1 MSENKEEGK
10 ENFEKS
16 SSSEEKPKV
25 GGAESAPSS
34 DLNFLVQ
41 KLENNEKLV
50 QKVLGN
56 IKTLGDKIKDLSS
69 PLEQQEK
76 IFDRI
81 DSLESHIAAY
91 EEKIA
96 EIKGEGVG
104 KVENLFEK
112 FDETLTSRLETSK
125 DEIVEKIDKDLS
137 LKPEDVK
144 AGIEEVIV
152 SSMTGKIK
160 SDISQAVE
168 GLSETLTAKMLDET
182 NKQLAPVG
190 EKIAVFSEDMNAV
203 KSALSELSQA
213 VEGLSETLTAKMLDE
228 TNKQLAPVG
237 EKIAVFSED
246 MNAVK
251 SALSG
256 LESLQEPLGV
266 LTEKISEVESRVGDF
281 SSLFENGIK
290 EMLSTANSFNESLSE
305 VKSSIFSEMDELK
318 NDVKSIKLAY
328 FEKLEDILEIS
339 SSIKEFQETISK
351 LDVANISETI
361 VEKVKYSLESLIEEQ
376 KALKEEFVT
385 KITYVEEELSK
396 GINAELVKQAIIET
410 VENSLKESEKIQE
423 KMQSSIAEAFEKQ
436 ATLAT
441 RFAKELDDLT
451 HTIEDLKTEHA
462 AAHSDLA
469 EKLKSLKEAFRKLI
483 EVLKKQGL
491 L

>member
-1 MSENKEEGK
+1 MSKNKEEGT

-81 DSLESHIAAY
+81 DSLESRIAAY

-96 EIKGEGVG
+96 EITGEGVG
-104 KVENLFEK
+104 KVENLFGK

-125 DEIVEKIDKDLS
+125 DEIVEKIGKDLS

-152 SSMTGKIK
+152 SSITGKIK
-160 SDISQAVE
+160 SDMSQAVE

-182 NKQLAPVG
+182 NKQLVPVG
-190 EKIAVFSEDMNAV
+190 EKIAVLSEDM
-203 KSALSELSQA
+203 
-213 VEGLSETLTAKMLDE
+213 D
-228 TNKQLAPVG
+228 
-237 EKIAVFSED
+237 
-246 MNAVK
+246 AVK

-290 EMLSTANSFNESLSE
+290 EMLSTANSFNGSLSE

-351 LDVANISETI
+351 LDVENISEKI

-396 GINAELVKQAIIET
+396 GIDAELVKQAIIET

-436 ATLAT
+436 ANLAT

>member
-16 SSSEEKPKV
+16 NSSEEKTKV

-160 SDISQAVE
+160 SDI
-168 GLSETLTAKMLDET
+168 
-182 NKQLAPVG
+182 
-190 EKIAVFSEDMNAV
+190 
-203 KSALSELSQA
+203 SQA

-396 GINAELVKQAIIET
+396 GIDAELVKQAIIET

-451 HTIEDLKTEHA
+451 HIIEDLKTEHA